1 MAARFVEILNT
12 RYGIKI
18 HIRDIFEK
26 PTIGELTDWINKDEK
41 TNTLEFE
48 EGEI

>member
-1 MAARFVEILNT
+1 MFPLYTVA
-12 RYGIKI
+12 
-18 HIRDIFEK
+18 RDIFEK